1 MWRNGIK
8 FVEVVAGF
16 PHVTDGSFTESFEK
30 AKVFSASRIF
40 FDKYSTFVTDW
51 SELIVLSVVLG
62 AITNVLVPLTSW
74 SKSVETYVEIT
85 VSNRLF
91 IF

>member
-1 MWRNGIK
+1 MWGNGFK

-16 PHVTDGSFTESFEK
+16 PHVADGSFTESFEK